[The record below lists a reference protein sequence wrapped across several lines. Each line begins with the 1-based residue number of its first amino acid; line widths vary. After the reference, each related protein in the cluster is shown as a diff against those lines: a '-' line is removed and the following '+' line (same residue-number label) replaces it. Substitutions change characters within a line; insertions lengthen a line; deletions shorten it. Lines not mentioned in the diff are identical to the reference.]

1 MKPGK
6 YYERLVNLNKELGG
20 GILIHQVTNDSIT
33 AEDLITQVAQ
43 GKIPYTVADNDVAKL
58 NATYYPNLNTSLSIS
73 LTNALPGP
81 YVKIVR
87 NWQQQQTNGINRI

>member
-58 NATYYPNLNTSLSIS
+58 NATYY
-73 LTNALPGP
+73 LT
-81 YVKIVR
+81 
-87 NWQQQQTNGINRI
+87 